1 MTRDEADR
9 KLRDR
14 WETLTFEGLSIRE
27 KEAVALLWLDG
38 DVFNGGIHQYFFNSS
53 GDLAP
58 FALSAM
64 SRLGAH
70 AQERLL
76 RSAIAKLGV
85 DPRELQSRDARQ
97 ERLDRLGWETDP
109 FDEETMAW
117 YVLNQSMY
125 SLALAELADAYPQ

>member
-1 MTRDEADR
+1 MTPDEADR
-9 KLRDR
+9 KLHDR
-14 WETLTFEGLSIRE
+14 WETLTFEELSIRE
-27 KEAVALLWLDG
+27 KEAVALFWLDG

-70 AQERLL
+70 SQERLL

-85 DPRELQSRDARQ
+85 DPSELQSRDARQ
-97 ERLDRLGWETDP
+97 ERLERLGWETDS

-117 YVLNQSMY
+117 YELNQSMY
-125 SLALAELADAYPQ
+125 SLALADLADAYPQ